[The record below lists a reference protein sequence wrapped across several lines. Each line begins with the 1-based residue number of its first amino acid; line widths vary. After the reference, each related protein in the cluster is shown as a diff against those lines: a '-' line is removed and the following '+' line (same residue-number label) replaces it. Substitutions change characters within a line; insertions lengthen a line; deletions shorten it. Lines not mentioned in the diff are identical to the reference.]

1 VLENSTKDYKHGW
14 VIKGGQKYFTTHNEK
29 SARDKNFQIES
40 SKTIWKVAKTIWV
53 GHTNDRK
60 ENAPAG
66 QETNSGRRSAWFLDQ
81 TREIPPNK
89 SWFG

>member
-1 VLENSTKDYKHGW
+1 MINWKHGW

-60 ENAPAG
+60 EEAPGRTHMGEIRATARCNSLWFD
-66 QETNSGRRSAWFLDQ
+66 EPTN
-81 TREIPPNK
+81 EIPPNQ
-89 SWFG
+89 SWFV